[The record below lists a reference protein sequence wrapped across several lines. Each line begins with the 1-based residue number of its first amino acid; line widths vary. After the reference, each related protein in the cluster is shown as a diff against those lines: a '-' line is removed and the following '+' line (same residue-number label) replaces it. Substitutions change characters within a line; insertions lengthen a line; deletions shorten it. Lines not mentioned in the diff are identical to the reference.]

1 MNVLKKKISGWLS
14 TQPSWVFVV
23 YASLT
28 AFLTYSCMY
37 AFRKPFTVGLFED
50 LSFWGVDYK
59 IWLITFQV
67 VGYTLSKFIGIKYVS
82 EMKPTFRAI
91 YILVLVGMAELAL
104 LFFWI
109 IPKPYNMLFMF
120 FNGLPLG
127 MIWGLVFSYL
137 EGRRMTEILG
147 ASLSVSFIVASGVVK
162 SVGEMVKLH
171 WGASDFAMP
180 FITGAIFAVPLV
192 VCVFLLDCIPS
203 PSAKDELLRTKRMP
217 MNKHERMAFLKTF
230 SSGIVLLV
238 IAYVFLTV
246 FRDMRDNFSIEI
258 WRSLGYTNDPAIFT
272 LAELPVAFFTLL
284 ALALV
289 VFIRPNFK
297 AFNVILLIVL
307 SGFMLVVASTL
318 CFQYHIIG
326 GEWWMILIGTGL
338 YLGYIP
344 FNAFLYERLI
354 SSFRYVSNVGFL
366 IYVSDAFGYLGSLG
380 VVFYK
385 NFFSPTLSW
394 LQFFIQAGIYGS
406 LMGFVLTV
414 GSIFY
419 FQNKMTKLKT
429 KSGYDLP

>member
-1 MNVLKKKISGWLS
+1 MIALQSNVSRWLS
-14 TQPSWVFVV
+14 RQPQWVFVL
-23 YASLT
+23 YASL
-28 AFLTYSCMY
+28 ASFLTYSCMY
-37 AFRKPFTVGLFED
+37 AFRKPFTVGLYEEHAVF
-50 LSFWGVDYK
+50 GVDYK
-59 IWLITFQV
+59 IWLITFQLI
-67 VGYTLSKFIGIKYVS
+67 GYTLSKFAGIKYVS
-82 EMKPTFRAI
+82 EMKPAFRAI
-91 YILVLVGMAELAL
+91 YILLLVGMAELAL
-104 LFFWI
+104 FFFWI
-109 IPKPYNMLFMF
+109 VPKPYNILFMF

-127 MIWGLVFSYL
+127 MIWGVVFSYL

-192 VCVFLLDCIPS
+192 VCVFLLDCIPA
-203 PSAKDELLRTKRMP
+203 PSAQDEQLRTKRMP
-217 MNKHERMAFLKTF
+217 MNRQERKAFLKTF
-230 SSGIVLLV
+230 SIGILLLV
-238 IAYVFLTV
+238 VAYVFLTV

-258 WRSLGYTNDPAIFT
+258 WRSLGYTDDPAIFT

-289 VFIRPNFK
+289 VFIRSNFK

-307 SGFMLVVASTL
+307 SGFLLVIASSL
-318 CFQYHIIG
+318 LFQYRLIG
-326 GEWWMILIGTGL
+326 GEWWMILVGTGL

-385 NFFSPTLSW
+385 NFFSPSLSW
-394 LQFFIQAGIYGS
+394 LQFFIQAGIYCS
-406 LMGFVLTV
+406 LFGCLLTIA
-414 GSIFY
+414 SIFY
-419 FQNKMTKLKT
+419 FKNKMSQLKT
-429 KSGYDLP
+429 KPEYDLQ